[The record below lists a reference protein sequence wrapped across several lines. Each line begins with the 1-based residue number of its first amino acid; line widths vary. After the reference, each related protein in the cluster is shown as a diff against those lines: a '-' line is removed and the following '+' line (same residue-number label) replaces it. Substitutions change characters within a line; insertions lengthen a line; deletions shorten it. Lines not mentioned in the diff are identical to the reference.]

1 MEIYQLKSFLEVTRL
16 QNLTR
21 AAESLHISQSALS
34 SQIKLLEQELGVKL
48 FTRSPKGM
56 RITDHGRIL
65 LSYAE
70 EVIIKADELINQAL
84 NLSGNIT
91 GTFKLGVNT
100 DAGFLRVGHL
110 SRLAR
115 QELPEVDLIFLAS
128 ETMCTPDM
136 LRQNHIDVGFFFGT
150 TNEADI
156 ISEQLTDVVVHIVI
170 PKALYGDEQ
179 PMSLE
184 QLAKLPWIWGDCG
197 CPYYV
202 AVQEE
207 LDKSDLKVNKVI
219 DATDEIVVKELLVDG
234 QGVGLL
240 REDDAEKLVAQ
251 GCCTIWSD
259 NSFQVP
265 LSFGSLKSRK
275 SDPSIKLVGEMIRS
289 VWAR

>member
-1 MEIYQLKSFLEVTRL
+1 MEIYQLKSFLEVARL

-34 SQIKLLEQELGVKL
+34 TQIKLLEQELGVDL
-48 FTRSPKGM
+48 FSRSPRGM
-56 RITDHGRIL
+56 HITDQGRIL

-70 EVIIKADELINQAL
+70 EVLVKASELINQAFS
-84 NLSGNIT
+84 LSGKIN

-100 DAGFLRVGHL
+100 DAGFLKVGHL
-110 SRLAR
+110 SRRAR

-150 TNEADI
+150 ASDPDI

-170 PKALYGDEQ
+170 PKSLYGDRQ
-179 PMSLE
+179 SVSLQ
-184 QLAKLPWIWGDCG
+184 QLVELPWIWGDCG

-202 AVQEE
+202 AVQQE

-240 REDDAEKLVAQ
+240 REDDAENLVAK
-251 GCCTIWSD
+251 GCCTIWPD
-259 NSFQVP
+259 KSFKVP
-265 LSFGSLKSRK
+265 LSVGCLKSRK
-275 SDPSIKLVGEMIRS
+275 DEPSIKLVGEMIRS
-289 VWAR
+289 VWAK